1 MQIGGDKVE
10 MTDVIFGFVIGAIIS
25 AVITFLIIISLNSV
39 YIIEDGRTIISYEY
53 IAECRCG
60 GTIEG
65 YQSLVDDYNRE
76 ECDKCGYHK
85 E

>member
-1 MQIGGDKVE
+1 MYNDKYIVFSL
-10 MTDVIFGFVIGAIIS
+10 VLGFVIGS
-25 AVITFLIIISLNSV
+25 LFVFLLLIGTNSHK
-39 YIIEDGRTIISYEY
+39 DRTMVSYEY
-53 IAECRCG
+53 TTQCRCG

-76 ECDKCGYHK
+76 ECKNCGYHK

>member
-1 MQIGGDKVE
+1 ME
-10 MTDVIFGFVIGAIIS
+10 MIDVIFGFIIGAIMS
-25 AVITFLIIISLNSV
+25 AFITFLIIISLNST
-39 YIIEDGRTIISYEY
+39 YIIESDRVMTSYEY
-53 IAECRCG
+53 TTQCRCG

-76 ECDKCGYHK
+76 ECSKCGYHK

>member
-1 MQIGGDKVE
+1 MNKNDKGMYFPIG
-10 MTDVIFGFVIGAIIS
+10 IS
-25 AVITFLIIISLNSV
+25 GIIIVLLLILGSNLSRMATN
-39 YIIEDGRTIISYEY
+39 RQMISYEY
-53 IAECRCG
+53 TTECKCG

-76 ECDKCGYHK
+76 ECKKCGYHK

>member
-1 MQIGGDKVE
+1 MKYDEETVSKVVGMVFIVAFFLGIGVS
-10 MTDVIFGFVIGAIIS
+10 IIVNCTS
-25 AVITFLIIISLNSV
+25 NNYPLPRDRNMV
-39 YIIEDGRTIISYEY
+39 SYEY
-53 IAECRCG
+53 TTQCRCG

-76 ECDKCGYHK
+76 ECNKCGYHK